1 MKANEIPK
9 LRLHR
14 ASGRAVVTLSGRDH
28 YCGAWDSPEAQEA
41 YNRLVGEWLAGG
53 RTPARTTKGM
63 TVGELAR
70 AFRERAEARYR
81 KRGQPTSHA
90 VKVGIVLADWVGA
103 YGSVPLAE
111 FGPAGLKAMRE
122 LWRQRG
128 VSVRTANQYAE
139 TLRGAVRW
147 AVGEERA
154 EPGVLVRLEA
164 VASLSEGRDG
174 PRREPVR
181 PVSEEVVTATVE
193 RLRARY
199 GDLVRLQWHTG
210 MRPGEACAVR
220 GEDLDRATEPWVYRV
235 NAEVNKSEHAGRGRV
250 VLLGPQAREVV
261 GGRLATLPE
270 GYLFEWAPGTDVP
283 GMVKLYWQAIGRAC
297 RRAGVPR
304 WHPHQ
309 LRHSF
314 ATRARAAM
322 GLEAA
327 RAALGHATAA
337 MTEIY
342 AERDMEAVRGLVE
355 RLG

>member
-283 GMVKLYWQAIGRAC
+283 GMVKLYWQSIGRAC

-337 MTEIY
+337 MTEVY